1 MSRTHPTRWLTAA
14 LAMLLAAGA
23 ARAANPADPPP
34 ERWTKQVEA
43 YEKRDAA
50 HPPTDVAVVFAGSS
64 SIRMWP
70 DLADAFKPRPVLG
83 RGIGGS
89 HVSDQIYWADRLV
102 LRYKPSQIVFYAG
115 DNDVAAGKKAERVLA
130 DFKRFVAKVRKALP
144 KVWIHFLTIKPSP
157 RREKVW
163 PEMARANRLVAD
175 YTATDP
181 RLTTIDGAT
190 PMLDDAGRPRRDIFL
205 KDMLHMNRKGY
216 ALWVPLV
223 TKALERASQGA
234 AQKPGAPAGGT
245 GQK

>member
-1 MSRTHPTRWLTAA
+1 MNRTHPTRWSIAA
-14 LAMLLAAGA
+14 LALLLTAGA
-23 ARAANPADPPP
+23 ARAAEPADPPP

-43 YEKRDAA
+43 YEKRDAD
-50 HPPTDVAVVFAGSS
+50 HPPTDVAVVFTGSS

-70 DLADAFKPRPVLG
+70 DLADAFKPMPVLG

-102 LRYKPSQIVFYAG
+102 LRHEPKQIVFYAG
-115 DNDVAAGKKAERVLA
+115 DNDVAAGKTAERVLA

-157 RREKVW
+157 QREKIW
-163 PEMARANRLVAD
+163 PEMARANRLVAA

-223 TKALERASQGA
+223 RKALAKGM
-234 AQKPGAPAGGT
+234 KDPGGKTPE
-245 GQK
+245 